1 MKPRSFC
8 FVCMYV
14 HLFKKSYYPNISS
27 PIQMLYLKR
36 KELIKIIKQ
45 WRKAFFIHRYNY
57 FVFIHISQIPSN
69 LCDYMH
75 EYIGSKAKKNKRIQE
90 KRTKKKMKQPTKSHN
105 ILWLRRK
112 CMVMSRKRCFVFHN
126 ETYTSTY
133 PYIYMRMKKA
143 TFLRIF
149 WFLTHSVSRRMR
161 DYSM

>member
-1 MKPRSFC
+1 MKLRSFY

-14 HLFKKSYYPNISS
+14 HSFKKSYYPDISS
-27 PIQMLYLKR
+27 SIQMFYLKR

-57 FVFIHISQIPSN
+57 YVFIHISQIPSN

-75 EYIGSKAKKNKRIQE
+75 EYIGLKAKKKQKDSRE
-90 KRTKKKMKQPTKSHN
+90 KNEKMKQPTKSHN

-133 PYIYMRMKKA
+133 PYIYMRMKTA